1 MEFNAKIHCEINVKL
16 LFHEILW
23 KKKFHSV
30 YHLLSTPQNLKTA
43 KNELRL
49 LSKAVLSI
57 NTPST

>member
-30 YHLLSTPQNLKTA
+30 S
-43 KNELRL
+43 
-49 LSKAVLSI
+49 SI
-57 NTPST
+57 IHTTKFENR